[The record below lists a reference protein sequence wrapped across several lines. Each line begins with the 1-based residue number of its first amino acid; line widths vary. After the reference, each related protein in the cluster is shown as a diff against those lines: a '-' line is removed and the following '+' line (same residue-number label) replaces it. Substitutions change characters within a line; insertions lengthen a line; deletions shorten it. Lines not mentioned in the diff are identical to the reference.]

1 MGVVYYGL
9 EVMFRG
15 YSHWSMFLL
24 GGICGILIGLINEHK
39 FTWDAPLYKQILI
52 GELIVIPLEFITGCI
67 VNLWLGWNVWNYS
80 NLPFNILG
88 QVSLLFVFV
97 FAPVILLCCALLTA
111 LFSLY
116 GDDSYSK
123 MQALRRSLAIQRQTN
138 RELKGSIEKMRQQVH
153 GIKND
158 PRALEKVARNEL
170 GLAHPSEVIFVFE
183 KSD

>member
-1 MGVVYYGL
+1 MNHKIPYIILFAIMGVVYYGL

-97 FAPVILLCCALLTA
+97 FAPVILLAIVV
-111 LFSLY
+111 
-116 GDDSYSK
+116 DDYFRWVVMGGRKPSYK
-123 MQALRRSLAIQRQTN
+123 W
-138 RELKGSIEKMRQQVH
+138 
-153 GIKND
+153 
-158 PRALEKVARNEL
+158 
-170 GLAHPSEVIFVFE
+170 F
-183 KSD
+183 